1 VRSVSGAFYR
11 YVKGKPPAKTEDLSV
26 FLDNELLAIQNAI
39 NDLAEGYLEF
49 ITVAPARP
57 REGMLRN
64 ANAGVLGASK
74 GTYCY
79 HDSAWS
85 FLG

>member
-1 VRSVSGAFYR
+1 MRNRNGAFFR
-11 YVKGKPPAKTEDLSV
+11 YVKGTVPTETKDLSV
-26 FLDNELLAIQNAI
+26 FLETELLNIQTSLNELA
-39 NDLAEGYLEF
+39 DGYMEF
-49 ITVAPARP
+49 ITVAPAKP
-57 REGMLRN
+57 RDGMLRN